1 MKEEI
6 IKGYIKN
13 LKKEDIKN
21 YLQKECVVASDKEI
35 DMLYDIIMNN
45 YQNMKQLDL
54 NFIAKYESYFNKD
67 LYLKIIEKYNKYK
80 SLLE

>member
-6 IKGYIKN
+6 IKGYIKK
-13 LKKEDIKN
+13 LRKEDIKN
-21 YLQKECVVASDKEI
+21 YLQKECVSASDKEI
-35 DMLYDIIMNN
+35 DMLYEIIMNN
-45 YQNMKQLDL
+45 YENMKNLDL
-54 NFIAKYESYFNKD
+54 SFIAKYESYFNKD

>member
-1 MKEEI
+1 MKEELV
-6 IKGYIKN
+6 KSYIKK

-35 DMLYDIIMNN
+35 DMLYDIIMSN
-45 YQNMKQLDL
+45 YQNIKQLDL
-54 NFIAKYESYFNKD
+54 NFIAQYESYFNKD
-67 LYLKIIEKYNKYK
+67 LYLKIIEKYNQYK